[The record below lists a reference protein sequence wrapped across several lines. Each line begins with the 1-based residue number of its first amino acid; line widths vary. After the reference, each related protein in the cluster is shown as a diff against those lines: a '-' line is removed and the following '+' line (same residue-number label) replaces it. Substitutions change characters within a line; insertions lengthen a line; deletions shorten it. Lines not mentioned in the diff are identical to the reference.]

1 MKYPFHEVESKWQK
15 FWEEKKVYKTELT
28 KIEKK
33 LYCLVMFI
41 YPSAAKMHIGHW
53 YNYGPTDSWARF
65 KKLKGFNV
73 FEPMGYD
80 AFGLPAENYAIKT
93 GVHPKDSTLKNIND
107 IRIMMKQMGGMYD
120 WDAELMTCVPEYYK
134 WNQWLFLQLYKKG
147 LAYRKNAPV
156 NWCPSC
162 QTVLANEQ
170 VLSDGNC
177 ERCGTTVIQKNL
189 TQWFFK
195 ITNYVDELLKGLDK
209 IDWPEKTKLMQE
221 NWIGRSV
228 GTEVEFA
235 IEGYDEKITVFTTR
249 PDTLFGVTYVVLAP
263 EKELV
268 QRIAKPEFK
277 EGVDQYI
284 ESVESFSEIERT
296 STVKEK
302 TGVPTGAYAINP
314 VNDERVPIW
323 IADYALATYGTGC
336 VMAVPGHD
344 ERDFEFAKKFNL
356 PIRKVIL
363 QPDSNVEAELKEA
376 YTEVGTMV
384 NSGKYDGINS
394 DDGIEKITDDL
405 QAEGLGRRK
414 TNYRL
419 RDWLIS
425 RQRYWGTPIPIIYCD
440 KCGEVPVPEDQLP
453 VVLPYDVAF
462 KPDGGSPLASN
473 KEFVETKCPK
483 CGEDAHR
490 DVDTMD
496 TFVDSSWY
504 YLRYMNPNFSDG
516 MFDAKLADSWTPVD
530 MYVGGSEHAV
540 MHLLYARFIH
550 KFIRDI
556 GLVNSDEPFQR
567 LIHQGTITAQGAK
580 MSKSKG
586 NVVDPH
592 SFMENYGADVFRMY
606 LMFMGPYEL
615 GGDWSD
621 KGIVGV
627 DRFVQRAYTMF
638 EAHSNIVKKFPAKD
652 KYEISELTEVEKS
665 VYRKVNQSIQKTD
678 VEIENFRFNTAV
690 ATLMEL
696 SNEMKNLSDC
706 RKDLQ
711 TYALER
717 FAVMIAPLAPHLGE
731 ECWKLIGNEKSLFE
745 KPICFEVDENA
756 LTVDSM
762 TIVIQING
770 KVRSKIDLPVNT
782 SEAEVKLAVFADEKV
797 KSYTDNK
804 QVVKEIYVP
813 NKIYNIVVKQ

>member
-1 MKYPFHEVESKWQK
+1 MKYPFQEVESSWQK
-15 FWEEKKVYKTELT
+15 FWEDNKVHKTDLT
-28 KIEKK
+28 NLEKK

-65 KKLKGFNV
+65 KKFKGFNV

-93 GVHPKDSTLKNIND
+93 GVHPKDSTLKNIAD
-107 IRIMMKQMGGMYD
+107 IRTMMKQMGGMYD

-162 QTVLANEQ
+162 HTVLANEQ

-195 ITNYVDELLKGLDK
+195 ITNYADELLDGLDK
-209 IDWPEKTKLMQE
+209 IDWPEKTKSMQT
-221 NWIGRSV
+221 NWIGKSF
-228 GTEVEFA
+228 GSEVEFA
-235 IEGYDEKITVFTTR
+235 IEGGDEKITVFTTR

-263 EKELV
+263 EKDLV
-268 QRIAKPEFK
+268 QRITKPDFK
-277 EGVDQYI
+277 NGVDTYI
-284 ESVESFSEIERT
+284 ESVKSFSEIERT

-314 VNDERVPIW
+314 VNGERVPIW

-356 PIRKVIL
+356 PVRKVIL
-363 QPDSNVEAELKEA
+363 KQDTDPSEELTEAF
-376 YTEVGTMV
+376 TEIGKLI
-384 NSGKYDGINS
+384 NSGAYNGIQS
-394 DDGIEKITDDL
+394 DIAIEKITADL
-405 QAEGLGRRK
+405 ESKGLGRK
-414 TNYRL
+414 KINYRL

-425 RQRYWGTPIPIIYCD
+425 RQRYWGTPIPVIYCD
-440 KCGEVPVPEDQLP
+440 KCGEVPVPENELP

-462 KPDGGSPLASN
+462 KPDGGSPLAGN
-473 KEFVETKCPK
+473 KEFVDAKCPK
-483 CGEDAHR
+483 CGGHAHR

-504 YLRYMNPNFSDG
+504 YLRYMNPKFSGG
-516 MFDAKLADSWTPVD
+516 MFDTNLANAWTPVD
-530 MYVGGSEHAV
+530 MYVGGAEHAV
-540 MHLLYARFIH
+540 MHLLYARFVH
-550 KFIRDI
+550 KFLRDI
-556 GLVNSDEPFQR
+556 GMVNSDEPFQK
-567 LIHQGTITAQGAK
+567 LIHQGTITSQGAK
-580 MSKSKG
+580 MSKSRG

-592 SFMENYGADVFRMY
+592 FFMENYGADVFRMY

-627 DRFVQRAYTMF
+627 DRFVQRVYSMF
-638 EAHSNIVKKFPAKD
+638 EANAGIAKEYSA
-652 KYEISELTEVEKS
+652 KAGYELSELSEIEKS
-665 VYRKVNQSIQKTD
+665 VYRKVNQSIHKLD
-678 VEIENFRFNTAV
+678 VEIDNFRFNTAV
-690 ATLMEL
+690 AALMEL
-696 SNEMKNLSDC
+696 SNEMKNLSEC
-706 RKDLQ
+706 SKELSL
-711 TYALER
+711 YALER
-717 FAVMIAPLAPHLGE
+717 LAVMVSPLAPHLGE
-731 ECWKLIGNEKSLFE
+731 ECWKLLGKEKSLYQS
-745 KPICFEVDENA
+745 PIWFDVDKKA
-756 LTVDSM
+756 LSVDSI
-762 TIVIQING
+762 TIVVQING
-770 KVRSKIDLPVNT
+770 KVRSKIDLPANVT
-782 SEAEVKLAVFADEKV
+782 EADVKKAVYTDEKV
-797 KSYTDNK
+797 KVYTDGK
-804 QVVKEIYVP
+804 TVVKEIYIP
-813 NKIYNIVVKQ
+813 NKIYTIVIK